1 MERVGINILALV
13 AANVGANPARRKSK
27 VFRATF
33 VSPELAD
40 PKSPANY
47 LETNGKLVN
56 IPVPDG

>member
-1 MERVGINILALV
+1 MECAGINILALV
-13 AANVGANPARRKSK
+13 AANASVNLARRKGK

-47 LETNGKLVN
+47 
-56 IPVPDG
+56 